1 MKWVKGKAEMSKH
14 YQWEKRLADLSQ
26 ILINCEKTYFDPNL
40 FRMNTNH
47 FLQTARTVTFIIQK
61 NKKLINNYETWY
73 QENVINAWKNDSLM
87 SWAKD
92 SRNTIEKEGDIDL
105 YSEIDLRIIYSY
117 IEDQDIVLKSS
128 REALLS
134 FDVEKLIRYSKK
146 SMPEHMI
153 DLAVIKIERRWV
165 ANSLPNWELLS
176 ALAGIHDRILRCCND
191 LRLHLQPN
199 ETQIESGAEDLA
211 FHESQMKRINYVKVS
226 DPRISSLNLMRVQ
239 KDINFSLSSDLK
251 ERMLRHKDDV
261 VVKSSSDLVELY
273 SRLAPESFLHFGSH
287 IPILYLFDE
296 EFEVIDLISTQFDH
310 QTTKYIFWRYIADL
324 VAVRKPFAVMF
335 IAEAWIRD
343 AKNINTVP
351 MAELLIKG
359 EILQLV
365 LIDKNDEKYRV
376 NWTISRVKN
385 SVETSLSSPNIF
397 KGGEALSEF
406 NFLTPVKKSLQ
417 LAWESRQK

>member
-1 MKWVKGKAEMSKH
+1 MSEQ

-61 NKKLINNYETWY
+61 NKNSINNYEVWY
-73 QENVINAWKNDSLM
+73 QENVINAWRNDSLM

-128 REALLS
+128 KEVLLS
-134 FDVEKLIRYSKK
+134 FDVERLIKFYKK
-146 SMPEHMI
+146 SMPDHMI
-153 DLAVIKIERRWV
+153 DLAVIKIERKWV

-176 ALAGIHDRILRCCND
+176 ALAGIYERMLRCCND
-191 LRLHLQPN
+191 LRLYLQSN
-199 ETQIESGAEDLA
+199 QTQIESGAEGLA
-211 FHESQMKRINYVKVS
+211 FHASQMKRVNYVKVN
-226 DPRISSLNLMRVQ
+226 DPRISSLNFMRVH
-239 KDINFSLSSDLK
+239 KDKNFAPSNDLK
-251 ERMLRHKDDV
+251 EKIVRHKSDV
-261 VVKSSSDLVELY
+261 DVKSSSDLVELY
-273 SRLAPESFLHFGSH
+273 SRLAADSFLHFGSH
-287 IPILYLFDE
+287 IPILYFFDE
-296 EFEVIDLISTQFDH
+296 KFEVIDLISTQFDD
-310 QTTKYIFWRYIADL
+310 QATKYIFWRYIADL

-343 AKNINTVP
+343 TKNINIVP
-351 MAELLIKG
+351 MAELPIKG

-365 LIDKNDEKYRV
+365 LIDKNDRKYRV
-376 NWTISRVKN
+376 NWTISRAKN
-385 SVETSLSSPNIF
+385 SGEISLSLPNIY
-397 KGGEALSEF
+397 KDSQALSEF
-406 NFLTPVKKSLQ
+406 NFLTPVEKSLN
-417 LAWESRQK
+417 LAWERNRK

>member
-1 MKWVKGKAEMSKH
+1 MSKH

-61 NKKLINNYETWY
+61 NKNSINNYETWY

-128 REALLS
+128 KEALLS

-226 DPRISSLNLMRVQ
+226 DPKIASLNL
-239 KDINFSLSSDLK
+239 
-251 ERMLRHKDDV
+251 
-261 VVKSSSDLVELY
+261 
-273 SRLAPESFLHFGSH
+273 G
-287 IPILYLFDE
+287 IP
-296 EFEVIDLISTQFDH
+296 S
-310 QTTKYIFWRYIADL
+310 
-324 VAVRKPFAVMF
+324 M
-335 IAEAWIRD
+335 
-343 AKNINTVP
+343 
-351 MAELLIKG
+351 
-359 EILQLV
+359 
-365 LIDKNDEKYRV
+365 
-376 NWTISRVKN
+376 
-385 SVETSLSSPNIF
+385 
-397 KGGEALSEF
+397 
-406 NFLTPVKKSLQ
+406 
-417 LAWESRQK
+417 

>member
-1 MKWVKGKAEMSKH
+1 MSKH

-26 ILINCEKTYFDPNL
+26 ILVNCEKTYFDPNL

-47 FLQTARTVTFIIQK
+47 FLQTARTITFIIQK
-61 NKKLINNYETWY
+61 NKNSINNFEEWY
-73 QENVINAWKNDSLM
+73 QENVINPWKNDSLM
-87 SWAKD
+87 NWAKD
-92 SRNTIEKEGDIDL
+92 SRNAIEKEGDLDL
-105 YSEIDLRIIYSY
+105 HSEIDLRIIYSY

-128 REALLS
+128 KEVLVS
-134 FDVEKLIRYSKK
+134 FNIERLIRYSKK

-153 DLAVIKIERRWV
+153 NLAVIKIERKWV

-176 ALAGIHDRILRCCND
+176 ALAGIYDRILRCCND

-199 ETQIESGAEDLA
+199 ESQIGSGTEDLA

-226 DPRISSLNLMRVQ
+226 DPRISSLNFMKVK
-239 KDINFSLSSDLK
+239 KDKNFSLSSDFK
-251 ERMLRHKDDV
+251 ESMLRHKGDV
-261 VVKSSSDLVELY
+261 DVKSSSDLVELY

-287 IPILYLFDE
+287 IPILYLFDR
-296 EFEVIDLISTQFDH
+296 EFEVIDLISTQFDD
-310 QTTKYIFWRYIADL
+310 QATKYIFWRYIADL

-343 AKNINTVP
+343 SKNINTVS
-351 MAELLIKG
+351 MAELPIKG

-376 NWTISRVKN
+376 NWTISREKN
-385 SVETSLSSPNIF
+385 TGETSLSSPNIY
-397 KGGEALSEF
+397 KGSEALSEF

-417 LAWESRQK
+417 LAWESKKK